1 MSFSGFIVLSLLD
14 QRVQINGPFEDQSF
28 ADAEAE
34 SATAQGRAR
43 EAYVLPIVSSFNE
56 ASRPWA
62 NPDQIGIT
70 RNYPAEGQAETP
82 PALNPDSGEQPLPT
96 AEAEAQADTP
106 TETIQGNVEKGQLD
120 GDPETVGEDE
130 KGTADAEGQNQPN
143 TDVATPG
150 AAESTEGAQAQG
162 EASAPVP
169 GEAKP
174 TARSGT
180 KSSQPH
186 IKL

>member
-43 EAYVLPIVSSFNE
+43 EAYVLPVVSSFNE

-70 RNYPAEGQAETP
+70 RNYPDPQVQAEAP

-106 TETIQGNVEKGQLD
+106 TETIADNVEKGQLD
-120 GDPETVGEDE
+120 GDPETTGEQE
-130 KGTADAEGQNQPN
+130 KWTGEAQNQPS
-143 TDVATPG
+143 TDAATPG
-150 AAESTEGAQAQG
+150 AAESTEGQRAQG

-169 GEAKP
+169 GESKP

-180 KSSQPH
+180 RSSQPH
-186 IKL
+186 IKM